1 MNIDILSNL
10 VITKV
15 HSISTMYTPWGARSK
30 RINRPCWAIVMKHE
44 GETIYESD
52 GKRFLS
58 DLSHIA
64 ILPKGCT
71 YTWEC
76 TRAGRFSIIDF
87 ECDSIFPE
95 PIIMHTKHSD
105 KILRMLKELEYKR
118 NLDARMLGAESIRD
132 TYSVILSLVS
142 PSFDKYLPNSKRRMI
157 RKAIEY
163 ISQNPGIR
171 ITNDALAAMSGL
183 STVYFRKLFRE
194 VTGTSPIAYAKQL
207 RIEKAKEMLGTDYGT
222 LSDIAHSLGYSGLY
236 DFSRDFK
243 KHVGLAPSKYT
254 MQLHKE

>member
-1 MNIDILSNL
+1 MSIDILSNL

-95 PIIMHTKHSD
+95 PIILYTKHSD

-118 NLDARMLGAESIRD
+118 TADEVMKVLGAIQQE
-132 TYSVILSLVS
+132 
-142 PSFDKYLPNSKRRMI
+142 
-157 RKAIEY
+157 
-163 ISQNPGIR
+163 
-171 ITNDALAAMSGL
+171 
-183 STVYFRKLFRE
+183 
-194 VTGTSPIAYAKQL
+194 YAK
-207 RIEKAKEMLGTDYGT
+207 KGVKVFGNN
-222 LSDIAHSLGYSGLY
+222 
-236 DFSRDFK
+236 
-243 KHVGLAPSKYT
+243 
-254 MQLHKE
+254 